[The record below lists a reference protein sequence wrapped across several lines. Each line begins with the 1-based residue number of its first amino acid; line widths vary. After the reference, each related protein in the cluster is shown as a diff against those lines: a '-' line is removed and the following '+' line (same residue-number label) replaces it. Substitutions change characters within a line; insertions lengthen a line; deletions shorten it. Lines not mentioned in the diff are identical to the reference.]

1 MFGHVVAGV
10 VVGVACAAAAS
21 ATLRERLRLLLF
33 QLRLRL
39 RLRMW
44 PNLLREITATTIAT
58 TTNLIHAICEKNGS
72 KPSNV

>member
-33 QLRLRL
+33 QLRL

>member
-10 VVGVACAAAAS
+10 VPCGAAAAS
-21 ATLRERLRLLLF
+21 ATLREKLRLRLLLF

>member
-21 ATLRERLRLLLF
+21 ATLREKLRLLLF